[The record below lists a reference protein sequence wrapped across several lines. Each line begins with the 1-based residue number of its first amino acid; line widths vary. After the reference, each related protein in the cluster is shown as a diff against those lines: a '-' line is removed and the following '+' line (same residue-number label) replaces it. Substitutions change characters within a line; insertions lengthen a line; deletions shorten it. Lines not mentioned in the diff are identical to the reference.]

1 MNLVTDFYQR
11 EERLRRT
18 LRALADVPDAL
29 MLDVGCRKGELTR
42 SLAPGKRHVVAVDIE
57 RFDQWLEGSPQ
68 ISFVNAD
75 ATTLPF
81 EDRCFDL
88 VVSGEC
94 LQYVSDWRRAL
105 DEFHRVL
112 RPEGRLVFSCPN
124 GNVLITGLDPYNLI
138 HGFKKLFRPSAVR
151 NRTMV
156 KHIPARQILSHR
168 PNAWECESFMR
179 RGSLAFIYSSC
190 LVDNLQKWRGRLG
203 TGSSSR
209 SRLAERCLASL
220 IKFLF
225 WVMKHDFSL
234 SLHAFSYNAVYCFR
248 KK

>member
-1 MNLVTDFYQR
+1 MNLVTDFYQH

-18 LRALADVPDAL
+18 MRALSRVPDAL
-29 MLDVGCRKGELTR
+29 VLDVGCRKGELTR
-42 SLAPGKRHVVAVDIE
+42 SLAPDKRHVVAVDIE
-57 RFDQWLEGSPQ
+57 RFDQWLQPAPR

-75 ATTLPF
+75 ATALPF

-88 VVSGEC
+88 VVCGEC

-112 RPEGRLVFSCPN
+112 KPEGRLVFSCPN
-124 GNVLITGLDPYNLI
+124 GNVLINSLDPYNLI
-138 HGFKKLFRPSAVR
+138 HWFKKLFKPSAVR
-151 NRTMV
+151 NRSMV

-168 PNAWECESFMR
+168 STAWQCETFMR
-179 RGSLAFIYSSC
+179 RASLAFIYAAC
-190 LVDNLQKWRGRLG
+190 LVDNLQKWRGRFRQ
-203 TGSSSR
+203 GSGGR
-209 SRLAERCLASL
+209 SWFAERCLKPM
-220 IKFLF
+220 IRFLF
-225 WVMKHDFSL
+225 WVMKRDFSL

>member
-18 LRALADVPDAL
+18 MRALSRVPDAL

-42 SLAPGKRHVVAVDIE
+42 SLAPGKRYVVGVDIQ
-57 RFDQWLEGSPQ
+57 RFDAWLEPAPG
-68 ISFVNAD
+68 IGFVNGD

-81 EDRCFDL
+81 KDRCFDL

-112 RPEGRLVFSCPN
+112 KPEGRLVFSCPN
-124 GNVLITGLDPYNLI
+124 GSLLVNALDPYNLI
-138 HGFKKLFRPSAVR
+138 HGFKKLFKPSAVR
-151 NRTMV
+151 NRSMV
-156 KHIPARQILSHR
+156 KHIPARQILGHR
-168 PNAWECESFMR
+168 SNAWECETFMR
-179 RGSLAFIYSSC
+179 RGSLAFIHAAC
-190 LVDNLQKWRGRLG
+190 LVDNLQKWRVGLRNG
-203 TGSSSR
+203 PGAR
-209 SRLAERCLASL
+209 SWLAERCLKPM
-220 IKFLF
+220 IKLLF
-225 WVMKHDFSL
+225 WVMKRDFSL
-234 SLHAFSYNAVYCFR
+234 SLRALSYNAVYCFR

>member
-1 MNLVTDFYQR
+1 
-11 EERLRRT
+11 
-18 LRALADVPDAL
+18 
-29 MLDVGCRKGELTR
+29 
-42 SLAPGKRHVVAVDIE
+42 
-57 RFDQWLEGSPQ
+57 
-68 ISFVNAD
+68 
-75 ATTLPF
+75 
-81 EDRCFDL
+81 
-88 VVSGEC
+88 
-94 LQYVSDWRRAL
+94 L

-124 GNVLITGLDPYNLI
+124 GNALITGLDPYNLI
-138 HGFKKLFRPSAVR
+138 HGFKKLFKPSAVR